1 MAGIYQRELPTA
13 PVFTPN
19 RQYQN
24 VDFGVNSLLK
34 AGSILGEALGSVKD
48 KELADNKIKMAQDE
62 ILENKRRWDT
72 QNTRAELQEKRAADE
87 YERNIREKTAT
98 NDALRA
104 VIDPNGY
111 KASKMAGEQKA
122 VEEAYKLMSPEDVAA
137 VKANYDPATSGK
149 QWVDVASSAPGVDVG
164 RVLDTK
170 SKQYEIAAKT
180 PGTPE
185 YVAAKKAELDLY
197 RTKAGIDSGTRR
209 ADARFEKDLAY
220 EFEGKKVAGML
231 NALNVDS
238 TKSEQYTAN
247 DALRKNIEGKQEI
260 YGNTY
265 KSEIDKVFPT
275 IESVNKNT
283 EALKSRLTGNE
294 ALDRGL
300 LISIKANEDKVA
312 TMYDAVDK
320 VSLGRSGMG
329 NSLKE
334 VPEEVKGTRKTV
346 KSKAEFTKDML
357 EAIGPNPSAEA
368 VTIATQEIEKRYPKT
383 NLSVEGY
390 NQLAEQYGGKSIK
403 TNDSAVAKENA
414 DAAVQVHK
422 EKLQKQ
428 LMLNPVSVD
437 DTSKSLDELFK
448 ISSPDVIGTGDEY
461 ELRNK
466 IYSLKAKYQIPDKQM
481 ASIVDQSRGT
491 YLAPWLGRVDE
502 GADGKFAKEIE
513 ARVQA
518 LRPNKPN

>member
-1 MAGIYQRELPTA
+1 M
-13 PVFTPN
+13 
-19 RQYQN
+19 
-24 VDFGVNSLLK
+24 K
-34 AGSILGEALGSVKD
+34 AGQVLGESMNYLRGKEIEDYKLNKD
-48 KELADNKIKMAQDE
+48 AEKTAED
-62 ILENKRRWDT
+62 KRRWDT

-87 YERNIREKTAT
+87 YERNIREKNVT

-111 KASKMAGEQKA
+111 KASKRADEQKA
-122 VEEAYKLMSPEDVAA
+122 IETSIANLSPEDQVVARA
-137 VKANYDPATSGK
+137 EVAKNYDPATSGRG
-149 QWVDVASSAPGVDVG
+149 WIDTASSAQGVDVG

-231 NALNVDS
+231 NALNVES

-275 IESVNKNT
+275 IESINKNT
-283 EALKSRLTGNE
+283 EALKGRLTGNE
-294 ALDRGL
+294 TLDRGL
-300 LISIKANEDKVA
+300 LMSIKANENKVA

-320 VSLGRSGMG
+320 VSLGKSGMG

-334 VPEEVKGTRKTV
+334 VPDEVKGTRNTV

-357 EAIGPNPSAEA
+357 KAIGPNPSAEA
-368 VTIATQEIEKRYPKT
+368 VTVATQEIEKRYPKT

>member
-1 MAGIYQRELPTA
+1 MSGNSYYNTDLATSR
-13 PVFTPN
+13 VNVSTPSFSIGN
-19 RQYQN
+19 
-24 VDFGVNSLLK
+24 DLMK
-34 AGSILGEALGSVKD
+34 AGQVLGESMNYLRGKEIEDYKLNKD
-48 KELADNKIKMAQDE
+48 AEKTAED
-62 ILENKRRWDT
+62 KRRWDT

-87 YERNIREKTAT
+87 YERNIREKNVT

-111 KASKMAGEQKA
+111 KASKMADEQKA
-122 VEEAYKLMSPEDVAA
+122 VEESYKLMSPEEVAA
-137 VKANYDPATSGK
+137 VKAQYDPAASGRG
-149 QWVDVASSAPGVDVG
+149 WVDTASSAKGVDVG

-238 TKSEQYTAN
+238 TKSEQYIAN

-300 LISIKANEDKVA
+300 LMSIKANENKVA

-320 VSLGRSGMG
+320 VSLGKSGMG

-334 VPEEVKGTRKTV
+334 VPEEVKGTRNTV

-357 EAIGPNPSAEA
+357 KAIGPNPSAEA
-368 VTIATQEIEKRYPKT
+368 VTVATQEIEKRYPKT